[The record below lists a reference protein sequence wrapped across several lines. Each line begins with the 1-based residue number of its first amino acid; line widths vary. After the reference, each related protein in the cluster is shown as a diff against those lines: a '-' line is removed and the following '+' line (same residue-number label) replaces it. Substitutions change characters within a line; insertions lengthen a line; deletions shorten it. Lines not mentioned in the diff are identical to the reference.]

1 VVWQAGTTIDAK
13 RHPAGGARPAVG
25 DTLLT
30 APPHSYSPHAGAVR
44 PAGTKVNVKL
54 GRKS

>member
-13 RHPAGGARPAVG
+13 RHPTGGARPAVG

-44 PAGTKVNVKL
+44 PAGTKVNVEL